1 MKKGAL
7 FISIFIVL
15 IGFITFYCNYKVEE
29 FSENKLYDNVDTVP
43 HKKTALL
50 LGTTKYLS
58 GGQINPYF
66 KYRIDATVEL
76 FKKGKIDFIIASGDN
91 GRESYN
97 EPEDMRNALIEEGVP
112 EDRIKLDHAGF
123 RTLDSVLRANAIFSQ
138 DDFIIISQKFHNER
152 AVFIAF
158 KNNLKAIAFNAKD
171 VSRNF
176 GYKTIVREYFA
187 RVKVFMD
194 ILFQKEPKF
203 YGEKVLIES

>member
-1 MKKGAL
+1 MKKVLL
-7 FISIFIVL
+7 FATLSIVFIV
-15 IGFITFYCNYKVEE
+15 FATFYCNYKVEE
-29 FSENKLYDNVDTVP
+29 FSQNKLYDNVDTVP

-97 EPEDMRNALIEEGVP
+97 EPEDMRNALIGEGIP

-152 AVFIAF
+152 AVFIAS